1 MVAPT
6 VTACLPGAGSGAEWR
21 GLAGIGGAG
30 DLWHDFVMFRPLTLA
45 IGLRYTRAKRRNH
58 FISFIS
64 VVSIIGLALGVMALI
79 TVLSVMNGFERELRE
94 RILGMASHATIQ
106 GVNGGLQDWERLQR
120 EAPGLDDRVVAAAP
134 YVQGEAMFSARG
146 NISGAIVRGV
156 QPEAEER
163 VARIGEHMLHG
174 GELGSL
180 EAGGYRVVLGREL
193 AAELRVRVG
202 DSIILMAPQASV
214 SPAGVMPRM
223 RRFEVSG
230 LFEVGMYEY
239 DRGTAFIHL
248 EDARAVFQ
256 TGEQVT
262 GLRLRLTD
270 MMQAGVVARDVAAQL
285 DGLFRV
291 SDWTRQHANLFRA
304 IQMEKMV
311 MFIILSLIVAV
322 AAFNIVSTLI
332 MLVTDK
338 QGDIAILRTLGLS
351 PGGIMIIF
359 MVQGVVIGTIGILIG
374 TLAGVALATHIDVVV
389 PFIERV
395 SGVEFLSADVYYISD
410 LPSELKLS
418 DVFRV
423 GILGFLLTVVATLFP
438 AWRAA
443 RTQPA
448 EALRYD

>member
-1 MVAPT
+1 
-6 VTACLPGAGSGAEWR
+6 
-21 GLAGIGGAG
+21 
-30 DLWHDFVMFRPLTLA
+30 MFRPLSVA

-64 VVSIIGLALGVMALI
+64 VVSILGLILGVMALI
-79 TVLSVMNGFERELRE
+79 TVLSVMNGFEKELRE
-94 RILGMASHATIQ
+94 RILGMASHAT
-106 GVNGGLQDWERLQR
+106 LEESRRALADWESVK
-120 EAPGLDDRVVAAAP
+120 ERVLAVDERVLAAAP
-134 YVQGEAMFSARG
+134 YVQREAMLSAR
-146 NISGAIVRGV
+146 NRISGGMIRGV
-156 QPEAEER
+156 DPALELE
-163 VARIGEHMLHG
+163 VAPIGEHMEEGALEQLEG
-174 GELGSL
+174 G
-180 EAGGYRVVLGREL
+180 AYRIILGREL
-193 AAELRVRVG
+193 AAELQVRVG
-202 DSIILMAPQASV
+202 ESLILMAPQASV

-223 RRFEVSG
+223 RRFEVVG

-248 EDARAVFQ
+248 DDARAVFQ
-256 TGEQVT
+256 TGEGVT
-262 GLRLRLTD
+262 GLRLRVDD
-270 MMQAGVVARDVAAQL
+270 MMRAGVISRDVAGEL
-285 DGLFRV
+285 GGLFRV
-291 SDWTRQHANLFRA
+291 QDWTRQHANLFRA

-351 PGGIMIIF
+351 PAGVMVVF
-359 MVQGVVIGTIGILIG
+359 VVQGVVIGTIGILLG
-374 TLAGVALATHIDVVV
+374 SAAGVALAMNIDVVV

-395 SGVEFLSADVYYISD
+395 AGIEFLAADVYYISD
-410 LPSELKLS
+410 LPSELRAS
-418 DVFRV
+418 DVVRV
-423 GILGFLLTVVATLFP
+423 AGLGFLLTVLATLFP

>member
-1 MVAPT
+1 
-6 VTACLPGAGSGAEWR
+6 
-21 GLAGIGGAG
+21 
-30 DLWHDFVMFRPLTLA
+30 MFRPLTVA

-64 VVSIIGLALGVMALI
+64 VVSILGLTLGVMALI
-79 TVLSVMNGFERELRE
+79 TVLSVMNGFERELRD

-106 GVNGGLQDWERLQR
+106 DVNGGLHDWQR
-120 EAPGLDDRVVAAAP
+120 VKDEVEALDARVLATAP
-134 YVQGEAMFSARG
+134 YVQGEAMLSARG
-146 NISGAIVRGV
+146 NISGALIRGV
-156 QPEAEER
+156 QPDLEEQ
-163 VARIGEHMLHG
+163 VARIGEHMVQGGLHH
-174 GELGSL
+174 L
-180 EAGGYRVVLGREL
+180 ESGRYRVVLGREL
-193 AAELRVRVG
+193 AAELRLQVG
-202 DSIILMAPQASV
+202 DSLILMAPQASV
-214 SPAGVMPRM
+214 SPAGIMPRM
-223 RRFEVSG
+223 RRFDVVG

-248 EDARAVFQ
+248 DDARAVFQ
-256 TGEQVT
+256 TGDGVT
-262 GLRLRLTD
+262 GLRLRLSD
-270 MMQAGVVARDVAAQL
+270 MMQAGRISRDIASQL

-351 PGGIMIIF
+351 PAGIMVIF
-359 MVQGVVIGTIGILIG
+359 MIQGVVIGAIGILLG
-374 TLAGVALATHIDVVV
+374 SAAGVMLALNIDVVV
-389 PFIERV
+389 PFIERI
-395 SGVEFLSADVYYISD
+395 SGIEFLAADVYYISD
-410 LPSELKLS
+410 LPSELKAS
-418 DVFRV
+418 DVMRV
-423 GILGFLLTVVATLFP
+423 GGIAFLLTLLATVFP

>member
-1 MVAPT
+1 
-6 VTACLPGAGSGAEWR
+6 
-21 GLAGIGGAG
+21 
-30 DLWHDFVMFRPLTLA
+30 MFRPLTLA

-64 VVSIIGLALGVMALI
+64 VVSIIGLVLGVMALI

-94 RILGMASHATIQ
+94 RILGMASHATISEA
-106 GVNGGLQDWERLQR
+106 NGGLRDWQRLQR
-120 EAPGLDDRVVAAAP
+120 AAPEIDDRVVAAAP
-134 YVQGEAMFSARG
+134 YVQGEAMLSARG
-146 NISGAIVRGV
+146 NISGALIRGV
-156 QPEAEER
+156 EPEAEER
-163 VARIGEHMLHG
+163 VARIGEHMLQ

-180 EAGGYRVVLGREL
+180 EAGRYRVVLGREL

-248 EDARAVFQ
+248 EDAQAVFQ
-256 TGEQVT
+256 MGEQVT

-270 MMQAGVVARDVAAQL
+270 MMEAGVVARDVAAQL

-351 PGGIMIIF
+351 PAGIMVIF
-359 MVQGVVIGTIGILIG
+359 MVQGVVIGAIGILLG
-374 TLAGVALATHIDVVV
+374 TLAGVSLAANIDVVV

-395 SGVEFLSADVYYISD
+395 SGVEFLSAEVYYISD

-418 DVFRV
+418 DVLRV

>member
-1 MVAPT
+1 
-6 VTACLPGAGSGAEWR
+6 
-21 GLAGIGGAG
+21 
-30 DLWHDFVMFRPLTLA
+30 MFRPLTVA

-64 VVSIIGLALGVMALI
+64 VVSIIGLILGVMALI

-106 GVNGGLQDWERLQR
+106 EADGGLQDWESLQK
-120 EAPGLDDRVVAAAP
+120 RVTDIDKRVLAAAP
-134 YVQGEAMFSARG
+134 YVQGEAMLSARG
-146 NISGAIVRGV
+146 EISGGLIRGIE
-156 QPEAEER
+156 PEAEEE
-163 VARIGEHMLHG
+163 VAQIGEHMTQGRL
-174 GELGSL
+174 SAL
-180 EAGGYRVVLGREL
+180 EPGRYRIVLGREL
-193 AAELRVRVG
+193 AAQLRVRPG
-202 DSIILMAPQASV
+202 DSLILMAPQASV

-223 RRFEVSG
+223 RRFEVAG

-248 EDARAVFQ
+248 DDARAVFQ
-256 TGEQVT
+256 TGEGVT
-262 GLRLRLTD
+262 GLRLRVDD
-270 MMQAGVVARDVAAQL
+270 MMRAGVISRDVAGEL
-285 DGLFRV
+285 GGLFRV
-291 SDWTRQHANLFRA
+291 QDWTRQHANLFRA

-338 QGDIAILRTLGLS
+338 QADIAILRTLGLS
-351 PGGIMIIF
+351 PAGVMVVF
-359 MVQGVVIGTIGILIG
+359 VVQGVVIGTIGILLG
-374 TLAGVALATHIDVVV
+374 SAAGVALAMNIDVVV

-395 SGVEFLSADVYYISD
+395 AGIEFLAADVYYISD
-410 LPSELKLS
+410 LPSELRAS
-418 DVFRV
+418 DVVRV
-423 GILGFLLTVVATLFP
+423 AGLGFLLTVLATLFP

>member
-1 MVAPT
+1 
-6 VTACLPGAGSGAEWR
+6 
-21 GLAGIGGAG
+21 
-30 DLWHDFVMFRPLTLA
+30 MFRPLTVA

-64 VVSIIGLALGVMALI
+64 VVSIIGLVLGVMALI

-106 GVNGGLQDWERLQR
+106 DADGGLQDWKSLQQ
-120 EAPGLDDRVVAAAP
+120 RVTDIDKRVLAAAP
-134 YVQGEAMFSARG
+134 YVQGEAMLSARG
-146 NISGAIVRGV
+146 HISGGLIRGIE
-156 QPEAEER
+156 PEAEEQ
-163 VARIGEHMLHG
+163 VAQVGEHMTQGRL
-174 GELGSL
+174 SAL
-180 EAGGYRVVLGREL
+180 EPGRYRIVLGREL
-193 AAELRVRVG
+193 AAQLRVRPG
-202 DSIILMAPQASV
+202 DSVILMAPQASV

-223 RRFEVSG
+223 RRFEVAG

-248 EDARAVFQ
+248 DDARAVFQ
-256 TGEQVT
+256 TGEGVT
-262 GLRLRLTD
+262 GLRLRVDD
-270 MMQAGVVARDVAAQL
+270 MMRAGVISRDVAGEL
-285 DGLFRV
+285 GGLFRV
-291 SDWTRQHANLFRA
+291 QDWTRQHANLFRA

-351 PGGIMIIF
+351 PAGVMVVF
-359 MVQGVVIGTIGILIG
+359 VVQGVVIGTIGILLG
-374 TLAGVALATHIDVVV
+374 SAAGVALAMNIDVVV

-395 SGVEFLSADVYYISD
+395 AGIEFLAADVYYISD
-410 LPSELKLS
+410 LPSELRAS
-418 DVFRV
+418 DVVRV
-423 GILGFLLTVVATLFP
+423 AGLGFLLTVLATLFP

>member
-1 MVAPT
+1 
-6 VTACLPGAGSGAEWR
+6 
-21 GLAGIGGAG
+21 
-30 DLWHDFVMFRPLTLA
+30 MFRPLTVA

-64 VVSIIGLALGVMALI
+64 VVSIIGLILGVMALI

-106 GVNGGLQDWERLQR
+106 EADGGLQDWESLQK
-120 EAPGLDDRVVAAAP
+120 RVTDIDKRVLAAAP
-134 YVQGEAMFSARG
+134 YVQGEAMLSARG
-146 NISGAIVRGV
+146 EISGGLIRGIE
-156 QPEAEER
+156 PAAEEQ
-163 VARIGEHMLHG
+163 VAQIGEHMTQGRL
-174 GELGSL
+174 SAL
-180 EAGGYRVVLGREL
+180 EPGRYRIVLGREL
-193 AAELRVRVG
+193 AAQLRVRPG
-202 DSIILMAPQASV
+202 DSLILMAPQASV

-223 RRFEVSG
+223 RRFEVAG

-248 EDARAVFQ
+248 DDARAVFQ
-256 TGEQVT
+256 TGEGVT
-262 GLRLRLTD
+262 GLRLRVDD
-270 MMQAGVVARDVAAQL
+270 MMRAGVISRDVAGEL
-285 DGLFRV
+285 GGLFRV
-291 SDWTRQHANLFRA
+291 QDWTRQHANLFRA

-338 QGDIAILRTLGLS
+338 QADIAILRTLGLS
-351 PGGIMIIF
+351 PAGVMVVF
-359 MVQGVVIGTIGILIG
+359 VVQGVVIGTIGILLG
-374 TLAGVALATHIDVVV
+374 SAAGVALAMNIDVVV

-395 SGVEFLSADVYYISD
+395 AGIEFLAADVYYISD
-410 LPSELKLS
+410 LPSELRAS
-418 DVFRV
+418 DVVRV
-423 GILGFLLTVVATLFP
+423 AGLGFLLTVLATLFP

>member
-1 MVAPT
+1 
-6 VTACLPGAGSGAEWR
+6 
-21 GLAGIGGAG
+21 
-30 DLWHDFVMFRPLTLA
+30 MFRPLPLA

-64 VVSIIGLALGVMALI
+64 VVSILGLVLGVMALI
-79 TVLSVMNGFERELRE
+79 TVLSVMNGFERELRD

-106 GVNGGLQDWERLQR
+106 DVNGGVRNWQSLKEQVETIDERVL
-120 EAPGLDDRVVAAAP
+120 AAAP
-134 YVQGEAMFSARG
+134 YVQGEAMLSATG
-146 NISGAIVRGV
+146 NISGALIRGV
-156 QPEAEER
+156 DPEAEER
-163 VARIGEHMLHG
+163 VARIGEHMTQGRL
-174 GELGSL
+174 GELEPG
-180 EAGGYRVVLGREL
+180 AYRIVLGREL

-202 DSIILMAPQASV
+202 DSLILMAPQASV

-223 RRFEVSG
+223 RRFEVAG
-230 LFEVGMYEY
+230 IFEVGMYEY

-248 EDARAVFQ
+248 QDAQAVFQ
-256 TGEQVT
+256 TGENVT

-270 MMQAGVVARDVAAQL
+270 MMRAGVVSREVAGQL

-304 IQMEKMV
+304 IQIEKMV

-351 PGGIMIIF
+351 PSGVMLVF
-359 MVQGVVIGTIGILIG
+359 VVQGVVIGAIGILLG
-374 TLAGVALATHIDVVV
+374 SVAGVALALNIDVVV
-389 PFIERV
+389 PFIERAM
-395 SGVEFLSADVYYISD
+395 GIEFLAADVYYISD
-410 LPSELKLS
+410 LPSELKAS

-423 GILGFLLTVVATLFP
+423 GGIAFLLTVVATLFP

-448 EALRYD
+448 EALRHD